1 MKITLFTSN
10 KKRHNYFINILTEVC
25 DELFV
30 IQESGTIFPG
40 IVPDHYPASETLKKY
55 FDRVNGAQNK
65 FFGNSYIESSKKLNL
80 LPILKGDLNKL
91 SIKTLDP
98 FLQSDLYIVF
108 GSSFIKGDLI
118 NFLINKKAIN
128 IHMGVSPFYRG
139 TDCNFWALYDDNPHL
154 VGATIHL
161 LTNGLDNGPILYH
174 AMPKIFSDPFEYSM
188 SAVKSAFLSIKEKI
202 LNNTILKFQT
212 INQDKSKEI
221 RYSTKKQFN
230 DLIVEK
236 YSKKK
241 LKIRSTKFDKTLLV
255 KPFFAEH
262 L

>member
-91 SIKTLDP
+91 SVKTLDP

-118 NFLINKKAIN
+118 NFLIK
-128 IHMGVSPFYRG
+128 
-139 TDCNFWALYDDNPHL
+139 
-154 VGATIHL
+154 
-161 LTNGLDNGPILYH
+161 
-174 AMPKIFSDPFEYSM
+174 
-188 SAVKSAFLSIKEKI
+188 
-202 LNNTILKFQT
+202 
-212 INQDKSKEI
+212 
-221 RYSTKKQFN
+221 KKQ
-230 DLIVEK
+230 LIFTWE
-236 YSKKK
+236 
-241 LKIRSTKFDKTLLV
+241 F
-255 KPFFAEH
+255 H
-262 L
+262 LFIEEPIVIFGLCMMAIHIWLEQLFIY